1 MGETLV
7 YQLSVEMKRR
17 NVKTPKLAKT
27 LSIPKDR
34 IYKWFQEG
42 TNPKEEDAVKIRKW
56 LSGELEKVPRETND
70 YKLEDGGEFYTPSG
84 KMNMGDRAMII
95 ALKEI
100 VAKLMVGN
108 PKFSDSLQ
116 GCLNEID
123 EHTIL
128 VLNRLLNMPS

>member
-70 YKLEDGGEFYTPSG
+70 YKLEDEAA
-84 KMNMGDRAMII
+84 DR
-95 ALKEI
+95 
-100 VAKLMVGN
+100 
-108 PKFSDSLQ
+108 
-116 GCLNEID
+116 LNY
-123 EHTIL
+123 L
-128 VLNRLLNMPS
+128 